1 MTARDYG
8 LLSFKYRYF
17 SNTNALSGSE
27 GLYYPPEPRGAL
39 FMMMDALYFAL
50 KYQPPLIAI
59 IKLGRGRI
67 YLIQL

>member
-1 MTARDYG
+1 
-8 LLSFKYRYF
+8 
-17 SNTNALSGSE
+17 
-27 GLYYPPEPRGAL
+27 
-39 FMMMDALYFAL
+39 MMMDALYFAL